1 MIIILSYNSIY
12 KLQYWHNSITKFKNK
27 PYYSNNDIN
36 ITNIYI
42 NIPFTTNKSKN
53 IYIIQELI
61 EFEKN
66 IIKKQSSSY
75 SDFNKLSNITK
86 PTIINIQYILN
97 NKIQYSIHN

>member
-1 MIIILSYNSIY
+1 MIIILSFDSIY
-12 KLQYWHNSITKFKNK
+12 KLQYWHNSISKFKNK

-42 NIPFTTNKSKN
+42 NIPFTTNKGKN
-53 IYIIQELI
+53 VYLIQELI

-66 IIKKQSSSY
+66 IIKNPSSY
-75 SDFNKLSNITK
+75 SDFYKLTYKTK

-97 NKIQYSIHN
+97 NKIKYSIHD